1 MSEILKALSTAT
13 GLSDR
18 DLRAI
23 ISNSPD
29 RYKVYSIAKRRG
41 GRREIA
47 QPARELKVLQ
57 RALNDIVLSKL
68 PVHPAAMAY
77 RPGIGLK
84 QNAQAH
90 SHNGPILKFDFQDF
104 FPSLRAEDW
113 QEYCHRH
120 KVFNDEEDVELSSKI
135 MFRRKN
141 RHSTVLR
148 LAIGAPSSPPLSN
161 ILMFDFDIAMQA
173 YCASQKVTYT
183 RYADD
188 ITFSAQRT
196 GFLTGVPKALERIV
210 KDLRSP
216 RLKINHDKTV
226 LATKKYKRMVTGL
239 ILTNDGSVSLGQ
251 QRKRNIRAGVHRWT
265 LGVLSN
271 ADICRLAGHL
281 SFAEDIE
288 PAFISRLANKYGAQA
303 IADIKRAYLQ
313 QGSDSSQNPVK
324 I

>member
-1 MSEILKALSTAT
+1 MSEILRALSEAT
-13 GLSDR
+13 GLSDW

-23 ISNSPD
+23 IGNAPD
-29 RYKVYSIAKRRG
+29 RYKVYHIDKRRG

-57 RALNDIVLSKL
+57 RALHDIFLARL

-77 RPGIGLK
+77 RPGIGLR
-84 QNAQAH
+84 QNALAH

-113 QEYCHRH
+113 EEYCHRH
-120 KVFNDEEDVELSSKI
+120 DVFNNKEDVALSSKI
-135 MFRRKN
+135 IFRRKN
-141 RHSTVLR
+141 RHSSVLR
-148 LAIGAPSSPPLSN
+148 LAIGAPSSPHVSN
-161 ILMFDFDIAMQA
+161 ILMFEFDDAIQT

-188 ITFSAQRT
+188 LTFSAQRT

-210 KDLRSP
+210 KDLTSP
-216 RLKINHDKTV
+216 RLKINYEKTV

-251 QRKRNIRAGVHRWT
+251 LRKRNLRAGVHRWM

-271 ADICRLAGHL
+271 ADTCRLAGQL

-288 PAFISRLANKYGAQA
+288 PDFVARLASKYGAQA
-303 IADIKRAYLQ
+303 IADIKKAYRQ
-313 QGSDSSQNPVK
+313 HGS
-324 I
+324 

>member
-1 MSEILKALSTAT
+1 MSEILRALSEAT
-13 GLSDR
+13 GLSDW

-23 ISNSPD
+23 ISNAPD
-29 RYKVYSIAKRRG
+29 RYKVYHIDKRRG

-57 RALNDIVLSKL
+57 RALHDIFLARL

-77 RPGIGLK
+77 RPGIGLR
-84 QNAQAH
+84 QNALAH

-113 QEYCHRH
+113 EEYCHRH
-120 KVFNDEEDVELSSKI
+120 DVFNNEEDVALSSKI
-135 MFRRKN
+135 IFRRKN
-141 RHSTVLR
+141 RHSSVLR
-148 LAIGAPSSPPLSN
+148 LAIGAPSSPHVSN
-161 ILMFDFDIAMQA
+161 ILMFEFDAAIQA

-188 ITFSAQRT
+188 LTFSAQRT

-210 KDLRSP
+210 KDLTSP
-216 RLKINHDKTV
+216 RLKINYEKTV

-251 QRKRNIRAGVHRWT
+251 LRKRNLRAGVHRWM
-265 LGVLSN
+265 LGLLSN
-271 ADICRLAGHL
+271 ADTCRLAGQL

-288 PAFISRLANKYGAQA
+288 PDFVARLASKYGTQA
-303 IADIKRAYLQ
+303 IADIKKAYRQ
-313 QGSDSSQNPVK
+313 HGS
-324 I
+324 